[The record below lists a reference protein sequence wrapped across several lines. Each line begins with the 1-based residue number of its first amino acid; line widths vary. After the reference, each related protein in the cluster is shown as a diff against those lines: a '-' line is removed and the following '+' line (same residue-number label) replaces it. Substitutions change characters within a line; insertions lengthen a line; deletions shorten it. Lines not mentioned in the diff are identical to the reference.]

1 MQAWEQQVAVLSRQ
15 LSKVT
20 ADKEDADRE
29 RQALLDS
36 LRASE
41 QVGPLPGKAALS
53 RSLSLSPMQ
62 GLFCTDSSNDT
73 VGYGCS

>member
-1 MQAWEQQVAVLSRQ
+1 MAVLSRQ

-29 RQALLDS
+29 RQALLGS

-41 QVGPLPGKAALS
+41 QVGPLPGKAGLS

-62 GLFCTDSSNDT
+62 GLFCTISSLDRIWET
-73 VGYGCS
+73 DAHELQ

>member
-1 MQAWEQQVAVLSRQ
+1 MAVLSRQ

-41 QVGPLPGKAALS
+41 QVGPLPGKAGLS
-53 RSLSLSPMQ
+53 RSLTLSPMQ
-62 GLFCTDSSNDT
+62 GSSAPIAH
-73 VGYGCS
+73 